1 MLIKCIS
8 CRNWI
13 LSTRCTFVLCVPINI
28 TPVNLKKKRWKKPQ
42 RYKNAIWKKFSD
54 SNKTQSKSEMINIHI
69 KHYFVAARKLL
80 LLKTMTFDDE
90 SQDTEQQ
97 GTAEN
102 MTATEISATVH
113 GVFKNMGFSK
123 RAITF
128 QMIPKKHGI
137 IQTLVSKTGVPKG
150 MFKP

>member
-1 MLIKCIS
+1 MIK
-8 CRNWI
+8 
-13 LSTRCTFVLCVPINI
+13 
-28 TPVNLKKKRWKKPQ
+28 
-42 RYKNAIWKKFSD
+42 
-54 SNKTQSKSEMINIHI
+54 IHI

-97 GTAEN
+97 GTAGN

-128 QMIPKKHGI
+128 QMIPQKHGI
-137 IQTLVSKTGVPKG
+137 IQTLVSKTGVPKRYVQTIAALRQI
-150 MFKP
+150 KVPLTECRPLLTSK